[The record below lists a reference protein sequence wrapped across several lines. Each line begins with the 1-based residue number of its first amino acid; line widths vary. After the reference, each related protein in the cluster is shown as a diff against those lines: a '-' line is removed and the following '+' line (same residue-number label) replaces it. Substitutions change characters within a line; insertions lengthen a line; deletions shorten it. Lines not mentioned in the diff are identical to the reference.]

1 MKDVFEPALS
11 MNKTNVFE
19 PMSNFNVVSDV
30 AKGAGD
36 VAKGVGEVAS
46 ASARKKEAEAKILA
60 IAGKEASELHGCDTD
75 SSLQFFFDPK
85 KQRGRISGCKDNV
98 RRKNEQERQEQRR
111 IIDEALKF
119 EKEKLAL
126 EKQKVSSQ
134 EKISLQS
141 LATQEKVSLQSTPD
155 KPKETSNKKLIIGV
169 SIGGGVLI
177 LATVL
182 FLVLRKK

>member
-19 PMSNFNVVSDV
+19 PMSNFGEVAEV
-30 AKGAGD
+30 AKGVGD
-36 VAKGVGEVAS
+36 VAKGIGEVAT
-46 ASARKKEAEAKILA
+46 ASARKKEAEAKI
-60 IAGKEASELHGCDTD
+60 IALGGKEAADRKACETNSAN
-75 SSLQFFFDPK
+75 QFFIDPK
-85 KQRGRISGCKDNV
+85 KQRNRIRDCQETVS
-98 RRKNEQERQEQRR
+98 KNAEKERQEQKR

-119 EKEKLAL
+119 EREKLAL
-126 EKQKVSSQ
+126 ERQRVSSQ